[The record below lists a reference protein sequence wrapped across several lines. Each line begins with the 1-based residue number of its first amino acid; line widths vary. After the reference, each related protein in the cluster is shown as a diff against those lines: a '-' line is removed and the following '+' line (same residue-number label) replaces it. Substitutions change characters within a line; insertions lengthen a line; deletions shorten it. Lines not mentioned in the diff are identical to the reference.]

1 MASRSDLSGKRVLVT
16 GASGFTGRYVIDQL
30 KQQGCEVIGLGSVQA
45 PVPSWAGGLRTA
57 DDIRPADLRDLDGL
71 RKVLQEVRPDVVV
84 HLAALAFVG
93 HGLADDF
100 YNVNLLGTRNLL
112 QAVDHA
118 ALAPDRVLLASSANV
133 YGNSQLEVLDEASP
147 PSPANDYAI
156 SKLGM
161 EYVARLWHER
171 LPITIVRPFNYTG
184 RGQAENFLIPKIVSH
199 FIRRAPVI
207 ELGNLDVA
215 RDFGDV
221 RSVSAAYLGLLESGE
236 AVGQTVNVCS
246 GIAHSLQDVIA
257 LCSEITGHSISVSVN
272 PAFVRQ
278 NEVKVLRGDSSLLHS
293 MVPGWSSIPLRDTLD
308 WMLSMT
314 SQDGAVSSG

>member
-1 MASRSDLSGKRVLVT
+1 VASRSDLSGKRVLVT

-30 KQQGCEVIGLGSVQA
+30 KQQGCEVIGLGNVQA
-45 PVPSWAGGLRTA
+45 TVPSWAGGLQAA
-57 DDIRPADLRDLDGL
+57 DDMRPADLRDLDGL
-71 RKVLQEVRPDVVV
+71 RDVLQEVRPDVIV

-133 YGNSQLEVLDEASP
+133 YGNSHLEVLDEASP

-199 FIRRAPVI
+199 FTRRAPVI

-278 NEVKVLRGDSSLLHS
+278 NEVKVLRGDSSLLRS
-293 MVPGWSSIPLRDTLD
+293 LVPGWSSISLQQTIG
-308 WMLSMT
+308 WMLST
-314 SQDGAVSSG
+314 DSTTTADSVG

>member
-30 KQQGCEVIGLGSVQA
+30 KQQGCEVIGLGNVQA
-45 PVPSWAGGLRTA
+45 TVPSWAGGLQAA
-57 DDIRPADLRDLDGL
+57 DDMRPADLRDLDGL
-71 RKVLQEVRPDVVV
+71 RDVLQEVRPDVIV

-133 YGNSQLEVLDEASP
+133 YGNSHLEVLDEASP

-199 FIRRAPVI
+199 FTRRAPVI

-278 NEVKVLRGDSSLLHS
+278 NEVKVLRGDSSLLRS
-293 MVPGWSSIPLRDTLD
+293 LVPGWSSISLQQTIG
-308 WMLSMT
+308 WMLST
-314 SQDGAVSSG
+314 DSTTTADSVG